1 MIFQYDFRL
10 PLHVILLLLS
20 VPHIH
25 PQDLIRRLFV
35 CISACPTNYASDLGK
50 ILKSVFFTIQT
61 KEEESQ
67 MSRKRRTRR
76 TGPSG
81 EVIPVLQGL
90 KLHNW

>member
-1 MIFQYDFRL
+1 MSFVFRCMLSSSFSPCLIF
-10 PLHVILLLLS
+10 
-20 VPHIH
+20 IH